1 VTRPERTPYSLLV
14 TRAFAKSLA
23 RVSKTDERRIWGAF
37 AQMCAEG
44 IGDIKALEGYKGVF
58 RLRVGDIRVY
68 FTVEGTQVV
77 AEDLDKRGDAYRKKT
92 RSKLKKR

>member
-1 VTRPERTPYSLLV
+1 MTRPERVPYSLLV

-23 RVSKTDERRIWGAF
+23 RVSTLDERRVWGAL

-44 IGDIKALEGYKGVF
+44 TGDIKALEGYKAVF
-58 RLRVGDIRVY
+58 RLRVGDVRVY
-68 FTVEGTQVV
+68 FTVEGAQVI

-92 RSKLKKR
+92 RNKLKKH